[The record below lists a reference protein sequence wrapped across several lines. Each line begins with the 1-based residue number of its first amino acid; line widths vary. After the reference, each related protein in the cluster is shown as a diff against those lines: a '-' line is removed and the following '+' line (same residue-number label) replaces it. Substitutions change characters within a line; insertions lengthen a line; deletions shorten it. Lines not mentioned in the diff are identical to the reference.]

1 MSISSTIFTKIAMDI
16 KNIAM
21 QDKEK
26 QHIVEEI
33 VEAIGSVNYGEIV
46 IAIHD
51 SRVVQI
57 EKREKKRFK

>member
-1 MSISSTIFTKIAMDI
+1 MNSKDTTTKE
-16 KNIAM
+16 
-21 QDKEK
+21 KEK
-26 QHIVEEI
+26 QHITEEI
-33 VEAIGSVNYGEIV
+33 IQAVESVNYGEIV

>member
-1 MSISSTIFTKIAMDI
+1 MNS
-16 KNIAM
+16 KNTVTEY
-21 QDKEK
+21 KEK
-26 QHIVEEI
+26 QHILEEI
-33 VEAIGSVNYGEIV
+33 VEAIESVNYGEIV

>member
-1 MSISSTIFTKIAMDI
+1 MNSE
-16 KNIAM
+16 NITAE
-21 QDKEK
+21 DKEK
-26 QHIVEEI
+26 QHIAEEI
-33 VEAIGSVNYGEIV
+33 MEAVESVNYGEIV